1 MLFDEFLKASFFFFS
16 GDFTA
21 SLAAWGSQEER
32 ETAFLNVKLHAA
44 CFRVCIGLL
53 ADRRVAA
60 VNSSRVF
67 SLGFVTAGRPFLP
80 ANMGKGQSFTRPPSK
95 VCKLLVYAT
104 V

>member
-1 MLFDEFLKASFFFFS
+1 MLFDEFLKASFFFFA

-67 SLGFVTAGRPFLP
+67 SLGFVIAGRSFLL
-80 ANMGKGQSFTRPPSK
+80 MGKRKEQPFSVRK
-95 VCKLLVYAT
+95 
-104 V
+104 